1 LAKYGWMDV
10 DELRK
15 TTAQFLN
22 KPLAKNLNN
31 ILEKSQTR
39 QMNITIKDSVV
50 NRSTIGGDGAGSGN
64 VDISDSIVNRSK

>member
-1 LAKYGWMDV
+1 MDV

-31 ILEKSQTR
+31 ILEKSQAR

-50 NRSTIGGDGAGSGN
+50 NRSTIGGVGAGSGN